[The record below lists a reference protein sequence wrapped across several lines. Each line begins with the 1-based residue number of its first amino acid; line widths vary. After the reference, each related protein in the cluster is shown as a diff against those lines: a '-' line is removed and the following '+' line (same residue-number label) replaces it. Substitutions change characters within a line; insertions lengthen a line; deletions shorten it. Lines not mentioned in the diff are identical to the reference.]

1 MGEHDIWFDLIP
13 GVKDLKHSIA
23 HAMGKT
29 WLVGEEIHELNHVV
43 MALFISIVVVLLGLS
58 YRKRVRA
65 SADQGV
71 VPESAPNARAFV
83 ETIADAALGM
93 LAGIMGEKAARKYL
107 PLVGTFAFFILLSN
121 LSGAIPGFHPPT
133 SNYNTTL
140 ACALIV
146 FFVVHIEG
154 VRANGLAYFKHFFG
168 PVPWLAPLML
178 PIEIFSHLL
187 RPVSLSVRLMCNMF
201 ADHTLLVV
209 FLGLIP
215 LVVPLPVMALGLIV
229 SIVQTA
235 VFCLLTAVYIA
246 MAIEHHDEHGEGEAA
261 HAH

>member
-29 WLVGEEIHELNHVV
+29 WLGGEEVHELNHVV
-43 MALFISIVVVLLGLS
+43 MALFIAAVVVLLGLS

-83 ETIADAALGM
+83 ETISDAALGM
-93 LAGIMGEKAARKYL
+93 LAGVMGEKAARKYL

-121 LSGAIPGFHPPT
+121 LSGAIPGFHSPT
-133 SNYNTTL
+133 SNFNTTL

-146 FFVVHIEG
+146 FLIVHIEG

-168 PVPWLAPLML
+168 PVAWLAPLML

-201 ADHTLLVV
+201 ADHTLLLV
-209 FLGLIP
+209 FLGLVP

-229 SIVQTA
+229 SVVQTA

-246 MAIEHHDEHGEGEAA
+246 MAIEHHDEHGDGEAA